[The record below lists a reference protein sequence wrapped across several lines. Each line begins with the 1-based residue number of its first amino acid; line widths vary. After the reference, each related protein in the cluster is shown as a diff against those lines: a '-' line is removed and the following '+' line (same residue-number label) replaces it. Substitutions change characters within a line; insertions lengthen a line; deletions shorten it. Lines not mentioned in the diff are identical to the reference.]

1 MGEQERDE
9 ASRLLEECRAKES
22 ALSMK
27 LEASETQVMESE
39 RRGKDARE
47 TVRLLAEEKGR
58 MEEDLKSLARG
69 KSSESHQ
76 LGDEAKL
83 RVDIMERLRHSEGAR
98 DSARRECEG
107 LRRERALLREEIE
120 RLKHDAGRL
129 VPSGKPPATTILCPS
144 CGAGYEDVWAVGGG
158 GEEVGEGGGGL
169 TPRSRRMRIKE
180 LQVQYMKEEL
190 VSAPTV
196 KQVDSLRMRNTQLAR
211 KLTSARKQLLAI
223 GSNPSSRPRS
233 PLTDGS
239 EPEDCWHVH
248 SAADRDG
255 GGGRLQGGVRG
266 ALSDG
271 VWSEG
276 RITPLSGAADS
287 SLSERIAFQD
297 EELAHKEEEVLR
309 LQRALG
315 ERAEA
320 MDSMVEE
327 LERGSERVKVLEQS
341 VREGAASLLRLKEE
355 SARAVIQRDEIIA
368 ELSERVRGGR

>member
-1 MGEQERDE
+1 
-9 ASRLLEECRAKES
+9 LEECRARES

-27 LEASETQVMESE
+27 LEASEKQVMESE

-47 TVRLLAEEKGR
+47 AVRLLAEEKGR

-83 RVDIMERLRHSEGAR
+83 RVDIMERLRHSESAR

-120 RLKHDAGRL
+120 RLKHDVGRL

-144 CGAGYEDVWAVGGG
+144 CGAGYEDVWGVGGG
-158 GEEVGEGGGGL
+158 DEGGGGGGGL
-169 TPRSRRMRIKE
+169 TPRTRRMRIKE

-248 SAADRDG
+248 NAADRDG

-266 ALSDG
+266 VLSDG

-320 MDSMVEE
+320 MDSMAEE

-368 ELSERVRGGR
+368 ELSERVRGGG